1 MRATEVVRNSAKAGV
16 GSMLAAV
23 LFLGSSTYALAQDGA
38 VVYLSPDPADRYRPV
53 VATAS
58 GEALLADIDSITPP
72 SLSPNGTRVAFTGSL
87 GNESLALY
95 AVFLVDTD
103 GSNLVQ
109 LTQGSFG
116 EMDPAWS
123 PNGTRIAIS
132 QNQAGG
138 ITAQA
143 CCRLAVV
150 DVATGSV
157 TGLTSPIGAARPSY
171 SPNGSLIVFDT
182 PTGIWKIPA
191 TGGTPVRI
199 ATVGYDATVS
209 PDGQR
214 VAYLVDV
221 ASGRELRVTSING
234 GSATT
239 VYSTSWRVEAP
250 HWEASRISFFEYQGL
265 GYDGRK
271 NTRLRSVNSNGSAIR
286 TDRIFG
292 SREIGMGFQPG
303 NDEIFFY
310 RTDGTFALYNI
321 SPSANPG
328 NPIQGGSGFSSGWS
342 SISAIDLEGDG
353 TDEML
358 FYRATDGV
366 FKYYDMRTDGRLG
379 NLIRSGTGYSTDWS
393 SITAIDL
400 DGDSQDE
407 IFFYRTDG
415 SFRFYDIGPTAA
427 LGSPLQGG
435 TGFSAGWSSI
445 SAIDLDGDG
454 NDEMLFYRASDGTF
468 KYYDVRSDGRLG
480 DLIRSGTGYSTGWTS
495 ITSIDLD
502 GDGQDEIFFYRTTGA
517 FAFYDISPSADLGGP
532 IQSGTGLATGWTWVT
547 AVDVDG

>member
-1 MRATEVVRNSAKAGV
+1 VLLATI
-16 GSMLAAV
+16 LV
-23 LFLGSSTYALAQDGA
+23 LGPSSEALALDGA
-38 VVYLSPDPADRYRPV
+38 VTYLEPDPADRYRPV
-53 VATAS
+53 VVTAS
-58 GEALLADIDSITPP
+58 GETLLADIDSITPP
-72 SLSPNGTRVAFTGSL
+72 AVSPSGSRVAFTGSL
-87 GNESLALY
+87 GNESLGLY
-95 AVFLVDTD
+95 AVFLVDID
-103 GSNLVQ
+103 GSDLVQ

-132 QNQAGG
+132 QNQSGG
-138 ITAQA
+138 ITASN

-150 DVATGSV
+150 DAASGSV
-157 TGLTSPIGAARPSY
+157 TGLTSNIGAARPSY
-171 SPNGSLIVFDT
+171 SPNGSIIVFDT
-182 PTGIWKIPA
+182 PTGIWRIPA
-191 TGGTPVRI
+191 TGGTATRI

-221 ASGRELRVTSING
+221 ATGGTQLRVQSING

-239 VYSTSWRVEAP
+239 VFTTSWRVEAP
-250 HWEASRISFFEYQGL
+250 HWEGSRISFFEFQGV

-271 NTRLRSVNSNGSAIR
+271 NTRLRSVNSNGSASR
-286 TDRIFG
+286 VDLVLG
-292 SREIGMGFQPG
+292 SHEVGMGFQPG

-310 RTDGTFALYNI
+310 RVDGNYAFYNI
-321 SPSANPG
+321 SPSATLG
-328 NPIQGGSGFSSGWS
+328 SPIEEGSGFSSGWS

-358 FYRATDGV
+358 FYRETDGV
-366 FKYYDMRTDGRLG
+366 FKYYDMRPDGRLG
-379 NLIRSGTGYSTDWS
+379 SLIREGTGYSTGWS

-400 DGDSQDE
+400 DGDGQDE

-435 TGFSAGWSSI
+435 TGFSSGWSSI
-445 SAIDLDGDG
+445 TAIDLDGDAT
-454 NDEMLFYRASDGTF
+454 DEMMFYRAADGVF

-480 DLIRSGTGYSTGWTS
+480 SLIRSGSGYSTGWTS

-502 GDGQDEIFFYRTTGA
+502 GDGQDEIFFYRETGA
-517 FAFYDISPSADLGGP
+517 FAFYNIGPTASLGAP
-532 IQSGTGLATGWTWVT
+532 IQSGTGFSAGWTWVT
-547 AVDVDG
+547 AVDIDG